1 MFPKNK
7 SIEKAERD
15 RLKALQAMIGDL
27 QIQEMRIKE
36 NLKNP

>member
-1 MFPKNK
+1 MKSLPEKQKRELNMFPKNK

-27 QIQEMRIKE
+27 
-36 NLKNP
+36 